1 MKQRTIR
8 LCTLLVA
15 LVLLAI
21 PLASCSSRGKTL
33 LTLDKDGVKV
43 TFSVNLYE
51 FMLSRMKGALVSGGY
66 TVNGYT
72 PEQDSFWD
80 YQDKFNGTD
89 MQTLNDYYGDL
100 ILENCRTYLA
110 AMWYFE
116 SMGLTLSDIQQQSI
130 EDRLDDVLEEH
141 GDGSKTK
148 LNSVLSGY
156 GINYNMLREI
166 YTLEEMV
173 NAVQT
178 AKYGANASLVGH
190 NVKEEYLAQNY
201 VHFKQI
207 FFPYYRYVYVT
218 DANGDTI
225 YYVEESQLKTIAYDK
240 GGYTREDEDGTP
252 ITDSNGDLI
261 YYTTPFDYHIAYD
274 TTKFTKKDENGNLIR
289 DENDDIVYYIAIDS
303 DRIAYNTETGYTR
316 KDKNGS
322 NLVDANGDEIYYT
335 TMDSH
340 RIAYDKENG
349 VPSYVLD
356 EDGVAKTEE
365 MTEEERKALQER
377 ADELYNSLL
386 GCTAEEFEAAMA
398 EENEESDSEE
408 IYTDG
413 YYLQKNVD
421 YASVGSDFAYF
432 SDIITAME
440 SMEDGDIVKITSDAA
455 GYHIIMKYA
464 PTPGAYDEEIN
475 EPWFQN
481 FNSSLVEKLF
491 LDECYTLSAEIEIDE
506 QVLASA
512 TDIKRIGSNYYF

>member
-1 MKQRTIR
+1 MKHRTIR
-8 LCTLLVA
+8 LCTLLLA
-15 LVLLAI
+15 LALLAL

-66 TVNGYT
+66 TVGGYT
-72 PEQDSFWD
+72 PEQDAFWE
-80 YQDKFNGTD
+80 YQDTFNGAD
-89 MQTLNDYYGDL
+89 IQTLGEYYGDL

-116 SMGLTLSDIQQQSI
+116 SMGLTLSESQQQSI
-130 EDRLDDVLEEH
+130 EDRLDDVLQEH

-156 GINYNMLREI
+156 GINYSMLREV

-173 NAVQT
+173 NTVQT

-190 NVKEEYLAQNY
+190 NLKEDFLAENY

-207 FFPYYRYVYVT
+207 FFPYYRYIYVT
-218 DANGDTI
+218 DANGDTV
-225 YYVEESQLKTIAYDK
+225 YYVEESQLKTIAYDTVN
-240 GGYTREDEDGTP
+240 GYEGTDENGAP
-252 ITDSNGDLI
+252 ITDANGDTI
-261 YYTTPFDYHIAYD
+261 YYATPNYNEEESPRIAYD
-274 TTKFTKKDENGNLIR
+274 T
-289 DENDDIVYYIAIDS
+289 V
-303 DRIAYNTETGYTR
+303 
-316 KDKNGS
+316 
-322 NLVDANGDEIYYT
+322 
-335 TMDSH
+335 
-340 RIAYDKENG
+340 NG

-356 EDGVAKTEE
+356 DDGVAKTEE
-365 MTEEERKALQER
+365 LTEEEREALNKE
-377 ADELYNSLL
+377 ADALYLELQN
-386 GCTAEEFEAAMA
+386 CTAAEFEAAMA
-398 EENEESDSEE
+398 KHNEEYDNEE

-421 YASVGSDFAYF
+421 YAAVGSDFAYF
-432 SDIITAME
+432 ADIITAMDA
-440 SMEDGDIVKITSDAA
+440 MEDGDIVKITSDAA

-491 LDECYTLSAEIEIDE
+491 LDECYTISPEIELDAK
-506 QVLASA
+506 VLASA

>member
-66 TVNGYT
+66 TVGGYT

-116 SMGLTLSDIQQQSI
+116 SMGLTLSDTQQQSI

-190 NVKEEYLAQNY
+190 NVKEEYLAENY

-225 YYVEESQLKTIAYDK
+225 YYVEESQLKTICYDK
-240 GGYTREDEDGTP
+240 VNGYEGIDENGAP
-252 ITDSNGDLI
+252 ITDANGDTI
-261 YYTTPFDYHIAYD
+261 YYTTR
-274 TTKFTKKDENGNLIR
+274 N
-289 DENDDIVYYIAIDS
+289 
-303 DRIAYNTETGYTR
+303 YNEEE
-316 KDKNGS
+316 S
-322 NLVDANGDEIYYT
+322 P
-335 TMDSH
+335 

>member
-1 MKQRTIR
+1 MKQRTLR

-66 TVNGYT
+66 TVNNYT

-80 YQDKFNGTD
+80 YQDTFNGTD
-89 MQTLNDYYGDL
+89 RQTLNEYYGDL

-116 SMGLTLSDIQQQSI
+116 SMDLTLTDEQEQSI
-130 EDRLDDVLEEH
+130 EQRLDDALEEH

-148 LNSVLSGY
+148 LNSVLSNY

-190 NVKEEYLAQNY
+190 NIKEDYLAENY

-218 DANGDTI
+218 DENGDTVYYVEESQLRTIAYDTVNGYEGIDENGAPITDANGDTI
-225 YYVEESQLKTIAYDK
+225 YYTTQNYNELESP
-240 GGYTREDEDGTP
+240 R
-252 ITDSNGDLI
+252 
-261 YYTTPFDYHIAYD
+261 IAYD
-274 TTKFTKKDENGNLIR
+274 T
-289 DENDDIVYYIAIDS
+289 
-303 DRIAYNTETGYTR
+303 
-316 KDKNGS
+316 
-322 NLVDANGDEIYYT
+322 
-335 TMDSH
+335 
-340 RIAYDKENG
+340 ENG
-349 VPSYVLD
+349 VPSYVLND
-356 EDGVAKTEE
+356 DGTAQTEE
-365 MTEEERKALQER
+365 LTEKEREALQER
-377 ADELYNSLL
+377 ADALYDSLV

-421 YASVGSDFAYF
+421 YAGAGSDFAYF
-432 SDIITAME
+432 SDIITTME
-440 SMEDGDIVKITSDAA
+440 SMENGDIAKITSDAA
-455 GYHIIMKYA
+455 GYHIVMKYA
-464 PTPGAYDEEIN
+464 PTPGAYENEIN

-491 LDECYTLSAEIEIDE
+491 LDECYTLSAEITMDE